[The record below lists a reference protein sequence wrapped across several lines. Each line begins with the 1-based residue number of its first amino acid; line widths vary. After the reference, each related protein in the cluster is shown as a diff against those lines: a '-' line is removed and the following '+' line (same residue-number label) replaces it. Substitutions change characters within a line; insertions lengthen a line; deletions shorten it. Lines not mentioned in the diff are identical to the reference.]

1 MRLFTIWENIF
12 VNIFFSNE
20 KSMIVMI
27 FMHLMFRPVE
37 RAHKMKSV
45 TCGQTARWKISNI
58 NLDEQYISA

>member
-1 MRLFTIWENIF
+1 
-12 VNIFFSNE
+12 
-20 KSMIVMI
+20 MIVMI

-58 NLDEQYISA
+58 SLDEQYISA